1 MKDFM
6 QKMVENAEKARFIRV
21 GFSPMSERTMCTSVK
36 YPDCLDCALGSALG
50 CVHFVKSQKFRIDV
64 NTKQKV
70 SEK

>member
-6 QKMVENAEKARFIRV
+6 QKMFENAEKARYVRAV
-21 GFSPMSERTMCTSVK
+21 FSPISERTMCTSTK

-50 CVHFVKSQKFRIDV
+50 CVHFVKSQKFRIDE

-70 SEK
+70 PEN